1 MRCIVRLS
9 VENKSKVWFV
19 KNIELSVNELKYV
32 LKSIKPTYT
41 IDVYEGKRKGRDI
54 ISGLENIIEAVRNTH
69 FYKQVTVLE
78 HVECK
83 KTISTFYE
91 QPFLLDYRSHIGITV
106 IKPRD
111 NSYTYI
117 MKYDKES
124 LEEIFGVPVFISVY
138 GNFYVWGEYSFWQES
153 YYKRHLQ
160 KVTNTI
166 TNQTKMIEL

>member
-1 MRCIVRLS
+1 MRYIVRLS
-9 VENKSKVWFV
+9 VETKSRAWFV
-19 KNIELSVNELKYV
+19 KNIELEIDELKYV

-41 IDVYEGKRKGRDI
+41 IEVYEGKRKGRDI
-54 ISGLENIIEAVRNTH
+54 ISGLENLIEAVRNTH

-83 KTISTFYE
+83 KTINTFYK
-91 QPFLLDYRSHIGITV
+91 QPFLLDYRSHIGITI

-111 NSYTYI
+111 SSYTYI

-160 KVTNTI
+160 KVINNTI
-166 TNQTKMIEL
+166 NQIKTIEL